1 MPEFAFSSSGS
12 VCRGFHFPPA
22 APFTPS
28 TAGAPTVILG
38 HGFGGTWRSGL
49 QGFAQHFAEN
59 GFHAV
64 AFDYRFLG
72 TSDGHPRQLITISR
86 QLADWHAVLA
96 CVRGLE
102 GVDPDRVFL
111 WGASLGGGHA
121 IRVATEDNR
130 VAGVIA
136 LSPLLD
142 GTRTLLH
149 MAQEAG
155 IAHINR
161 LLARGM
167 LDLGSTLMGGGPRT
181 LPIVAP
187 PGSPGALTSPEA
199 DPGYRA
205 IAGPDW
211 ENRFC
216 ARLAL
221 TIGAYR
227 PGRLLD
233 RLQCPLLLQIPEKD
247 QILPLSATER
257 WLRRLGP
264 GDRVIRYPGGHFDVY
279 FDPLFKRIAGDQT
292 RFLKDLAW
300 PPDSPNHRAG
310 AHSPAEAVDYPKRSV

>member
-1 MPEFAFSSSGS
+1 MPEIAFSSSGT
-12 VCRGFHFPPA
+12 VCRGFHFPPS
-22 APFTPS
+22 APLTPS
-28 TAGAPTVILG
+28 TGRSPAVILG
-38 HGFGGTWRSGL
+38 HGLGGTWRSGL

-72 TSDGHPRQLITISR
+72 GSAGHPRQLITIRR
-86 QLADWHAVLA
+86 QLADWHAGLA
-96 CVRGLE
+96 FVRGLE

-111 WGASLGGGHA
+111 WGTSLGGGHV
-121 IRVATEDNR
+121 IRVATEDHR

-136 LSPLLD
+136 LAPLLD
-142 GTRTLLH
+142 GARTLVY
-149 MAQEAG
+149 MARWAG

-161 LLARGM
+161 LLIRGM
-167 LDLGSTLMGGGPRT
+167 LDLGSTLLGGGPRT

-187 PGSPGALTSPEA
+187 PGSRGALTSPEA

-233 RLQCPLLLQIPEKD
+233 RLPCPLLIQIPEND
-247 QILPLSATER
+247 QVLPFSTTEGWR
-257 WLRRLGP
+257 RRLGP
-264 GDRVIRYPGGHFDVY
+264 GDQVARYPGGHFDVY
-279 FDPLFKRIAGDQT
+279 LGPLFKRIARDQT
-292 RFLKDLAW
+292 RFLEALASPTDSAIHPAGTEARPSPW
-300 PPDSPNHRAG
+300 PI
-310 AHSPAEAVDYPKRSV
+310 